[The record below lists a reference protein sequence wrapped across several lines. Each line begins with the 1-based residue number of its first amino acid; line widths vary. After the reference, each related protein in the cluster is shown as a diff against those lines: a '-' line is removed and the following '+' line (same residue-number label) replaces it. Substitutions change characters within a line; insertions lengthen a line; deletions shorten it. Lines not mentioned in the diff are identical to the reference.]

1 LSSFVALLVFGD
13 GIHQIR
19 PQHTSDLTSFYLRSF
34 GQMLLFA
41 GLFSPVYLAVVSS
54 FSARYRSSHK
64 GELLLSSAA
73 CGVGSAFFF
82 AMGLRVALA
91 LTDRWLIPAIIIAVV
106 AITLPALFVLESLK
120 RRSSE
125 NGITSTRSNAVLLSS
140 AYAVTCIV
148 ALVVA
153 HLPMWP
159 RLHLYTG
166 AWNPEISSY
175 VPLLLH
181 VYIMT
186 VQVVFQCS
194 VFAMGLWFM
203 HVSVLASVFR
213 RWQYLPQRW
222 FVFGSV
228 SSGLLAVV
236 IMEAAHLVP
245 VNGTTG
251 GAEDSILMG
260 LVLGLLRVVAI
271 VLLPTFVIFDALVR
285 RRRQR
290 ARVADR

>member
-1 LSSFVALLVFGD
+1 
-13 GIHQIR
+13 
-19 PQHTSDLTSFYLRSF
+19 
-34 GQMLLFA
+34 
-41 GLFSPVYLAVVSS
+41 
-54 FSARYRSSHK
+54 
-64 GELLLSSAA
+64 
-73 CGVGSAFFF
+73 
-82 AMGLRVALA
+82 MGLRVALA

-251 GAEDSILMG
+251 GAVDSILMG

-271 VLLPTFVIFDALVR
+271 VILPTFVIFDALVR

-290 ARVADR
+290 ARVSDR